1 MKTFNS
7 FQIVAAFLGW
17 PFLIQ
22 WLSAADFKGSS
33 AAFYMACA
41 FYIVAF
47 IYMVGCVRSVMDKDE
62 FWPW

>member
-22 WLSAADFKGSS
+22 FLSTATFRGNTV
-33 AAFYMACA
+33 AFYAACA
-41 FYIVAF
+41 IYVLAF
-47 IYMVGCVRSVMDKDE
+47 FFMVGCVRLAMNKDE